1 MPHILFISYDGL
13 TDPLG
18 QSQIIPY
25 LKGLTAYG
33 YRFTILSSEK
43 PEKFN
48 THKNSI
54 AGSLKGVPIKWYPI
68 QYHKNPPVISAVWD
82 VYLMKR
88 AAKKLHRVDPF
99 DMVHTRSGTPAL
111 VGLWM
116 KKKFGI
122 KFLNDIRDFY
132 AESRIDSGQWNKSN
146 PIYRK
151 VYHFFKKKEEE
162 QLQLCDGVV
171 CLTNTAKN
179 ILKGRL
185 KNKELPFQVIP
196 CSADME
202 LFNPQRISGIQKQVQ
217 RKKLGL
223 ANDDYIITYLG
234 SIGTW
239 YLINEL
245 MDFFNEAI
253 KKIPN
258 VRLLFIC
265 PDPVEAI
272 KELIR
277 QHNISSEKIVIIKA
291 ARNEVPLLLS
301 LGHFSVFFIK
311 QCYSKQAS
319 SPTKHGE
326 MMAMGIPVIT
336 NSGVGDLDEIID
348 KTASG
353 FIVKKVSQ
361 EEYNAA
367 ISQMTHCHFDPQKIR
382 SSALEYYNL
391 DNAVLKYKDVYD
403 SILLNAKPGKD

>member
-25 LKGLTAYG
+25 LKGLVEHG
-33 YRFTILSSEK
+33 YRFTILSCEK

-48 THKNSI
+48 DHKNSI
-54 AGSLKGVPIKWYPI
+54 VGFLKDLPIKWHPI
-68 QYHKNPPVISAVWD
+68 KYHKNPPVISAVWD

-88 AAKKLHRVDPF
+88 TAKKLHKADPF

-116 KKKFGI
+116 KKKFRV

-146 PIYRK
+146 PVYRK
-151 VYHFFKKKEEE
+151 IYQFFKKKEEE
-162 QLQLCDGVV
+162 QLQSCDGAV

-179 ILKGRL
+179 ILKSRL

-196 CSADME
+196 CSVDTD
-202 LFNPQRISGIQKQVQ
+202 LFNPERISGSQKQEQ
-217 RKKLGL
+217 RKKIGL
-223 ANDDYIITYLG
+223 QNDDYIITYLG

-245 MDFFNEAI
+245 MEFFNVAI
-253 KKIPN
+253 KKISN
-258 VRLLFIC
+258 ARLLFIC
-265 PDPVEAI
+265 PDSVEEI
-272 KELIR
+272 KKMIYK
-277 QHNISSEKIVIIKA
+277 HNIPPEKITIIKA
-291 ARNEVPLLLS
+291 ARNQVPLLLS
-301 LGHFSVFFIK
+301 IGRFSVFFIK

-326 MMAMGIPVIT
+326 MMAMGIAVVV
-336 NSGVGDLDEIID
+336 NSGIGDLDEIID

-353 FIVKKVSQ
+353 FIVKKFSQ
-361 EEYNAA
+361 KEYNVA
-367 ISQMTHCHFDPQKIR
+367 IDHMTHYRFDPKKIR
-382 SSALEYYNL
+382 SSALGYYNL
-391 DNAVLKYKDVYD
+391 DNAVLKYKDIYD
-403 SILLNAKPGKD
+403 SILLNAKS

>member
-25 LKGLTAYG
+25 LKGLTAHG

-48 THKNSI
+48 TNKNSI
-54 AGSLKGVPIKWYPI
+54 AGSLKDLPIKWHPI
-68 QYHKNPPVISAVWD
+68 KYHKTPPVISAVWD
-82 VYLMKR
+82 VHLMKQ
-88 AAKKLHRVDPF
+88 AAKKLHRADPF

-116 KKKFGI
+116 KKKFAI

-146 PIYRK
+146 PVYRK
-151 VYHFFKKKEEE
+151 IYNFFKKKEEE
-162 QLQLCDGVV
+162 QLQSCDGVV

-179 ILKGRL
+179 ILKSRL
-185 KNKELPFQVIP
+185 KNKEIPFQVIP

-202 LFNPQRISGIQKQVQ
+202 LFNPERISDSQKQEQ
-217 RKKLGL
+217 REKLGL

-239 YLINEL
+239 YLTDEL

-258 VRLLFIC
+258 AKILFIC
-265 PDPVEAI
+265 SNPVKAI
-272 KELIR
+272 KRII
-277 QHNISSEKIVIIKA
+277 HNHDIPLEKIVIINA
-291 ARNEVPLLLS
+291 ARNQVPLLLS
-301 LGHFSVFFIK
+301 LSRFSVFFIK

-336 NSGVGDLDEIID
+336 NSGVGDLDEIIK

-353 FIVKKVSQ
+353 LIMKKFSQ
-361 EEYNAA
+361 EEYNAV
-367 ISQMTHCHFDPQKIR
+367 INQMTHCVFNPKKIR

-391 DNAVLKYKDVYD
+391 DNAVLKYKNVYD
-403 SILLNAKPGKD
+403 SILLNTKPA